1 MTSPVLLD
9 HRSVIAVSG
18 ADAETFLQGLVT
30 VSTLDIAAGEMRYGA
45 LLTPQGKVIAD
56 MLLSRDS
63 DVFLIDCDAGVASA
77 LLKRLRMF
85 KLRAAV
91 AIEERS
97 ELGVIAFEGAPD
109 PRGAEAP
116 RRRIAARATAP
127 TGDPA
132 GYHAQRIA
140 CGLPEQGIDFGSEDV
155 FPADINMD
163 LENGIDFRKG
173 CFVGQE
179 VVSRMKRRGTAR
191 RRTLKAIVRT
201 GTTAPSPV
209 LAGGI
214 EIGMLTSISGV
225 IALARVRIDR
235 VAEANA
241 KGEAITAGDK
251 PILLDHPAWLAAEL
265 AAIAEAKDARS

>member
-63 DVFLIDCDAGVASA
+63 DVFLIDCYAGVASA